1 MTPRKEA
8 LIYTNKKMTHKQ
20 VIMVEGQKGYIT
32 IFTYILH
39 FLHGGHIELTL
50 VKY

>member
-20 VIMVEGQKGYIT
+20 VIMEGQKGYIT
-32 IFTYILH
+32 IFT
-39 FLHGGHIELTL
+39 
-50 VKY
+50 

>member
-8 LIYTNKKMTHKQ
+8 LIYTNKKMTHEQ

-32 IFTYILH
+32 IFT
-39 FLHGGHIELTL
+39 
-50 VKY
+50 